1 MKQFDFQYLD
11 SVSFENELEN
21 FKKEIIS
28 DNGFSKM
35 MFCVYSKI
43 LDRNVISRTAGII
56 EKVFPDADY
65 MGCSTSG
72 NIIDCKLSSDI
83 TVVCTVFETP
93 STQFIIRQFDFSAD
107 TTGNITDRINRITA
121 ENTWIKA
128 VEMYFTIPEGSYT
141 EFCNGMNSISK
152 DIQIFG
158 GVACSSDITS
168 SDSYVFTKAEGYSEK
183 SVVIVFYGGEDFN
196 VSSIKITGWKQL
208 KRTFRVTKSD
218 GSILKELDGVPA
230 YEVYRKYLDIPND
243 ENFFSNTLEFPLFY
257 EHDGTTILR
266 VPVASNS
273 DGSITMSSDIDEGSV
288 VCLSYGDPRTVL
300 EKIENDSRKIY
311 EFQPDVIHIFSCA
324 ARCAF
329 WNTNEPTHELS
340 ALKDIASSAGFFSHG
355 EFIRHNG
362 FLNQHNV
369 TLVIVSMR
377 EGERDGLPV
386 YLKEKSRKEGSS
398 KMPLVSRLATFI
410 AESSRELE
418 EYNARLQMINEKLKA
433 TSIIDGMTGLFNRR
447 EIQTRIEV
455 CLSDI
460 KKRDFSL
467 IMLDIDNFKQVND
480 TYGHQEGDVVIIAL
494 ADILRNEHIRS
505 SSDYSAGRW
514 GGEEFMMLLPDTK
527 LSTAILVAELI
538 RKCFSETVFS
548 NVRPQ
553 TVSLGVTQAK
563 QNDTIDSLFTRV
575 DTALYRAKKSGKNKV
590 IAE

>member
-1 MKQFDFQYLD
+1 MKQFNFQYFD

-21 FKKEIIS
+21 FKAKILS
-28 DNGFSKM
+28 DDFSGM
-35 MFCVYSKI
+35 MFCIYSKI
-43 LDRNVISRTAGII
+43 LDRNIINETCKVI
-56 EKVFPDADY
+56 EKIFPDVDY

-72 NIIDCKLSSDI
+72 NIVNCKLSSDI
-83 TVVCTVFETP
+83 TIICTVFENPLTK
-93 STQFIIRQFDFSAD
+93 FIIHQFDLSAD
-107 TTGNITDRINRITA
+107 TIENITNCINKITA
-121 ENTWIKA
+121 ENPWIKA
-128 VEMYFTIPEGSYT
+128 IEMYFTIPENSYT
-141 EFCNGMNSISK
+141 RFCNGMNKIPE

-158 GVACSSDITS
+158 GVACSDDITS
-168 SDSYVFTKAEGYSEK
+168 MDSCVFTKAEGYSEK
-183 SVVIVFYGGEDFN
+183 SVVIIFYGGEDFHIN
-196 VSSIKITGWKQL
+196 SMKITGWKQL

-218 GSILKELDGVPA
+218 GSILKELDGIPA

-266 VPVASNS
+266 VPIASND

-288 VCLSYGDPRTVL
+288 VCLSYGDPRTVI
-300 EKIENDSRKIY
+300 EKIENDSQKIY
-311 EFQPDVIHIFSCA
+311 EFRPDIIHIFSCA

-340 ALKDIASSAGFFSHG
+340 VLKDIAPSAGFFSHG
-355 EFIRHNG
+355 EFIRNNG

-369 TLVIVSMR
+369 TLVIISMR
-377 EGERDGLPV
+377 EGEKGELPV
-386 YLKEKSRKEGSS
+386 CMKEKDKKDGSS
-398 KMPLVSRLATFI
+398 KMPLVARLATFI

-418 EYNARLQMINEKLKA
+418 EYNARLQFTNEKLKA
-433 TSIIDGMTGLFNRR
+433 TSIIDGLTGLFNRS

-460 KKRDFSL
+460 KKSDFSL

-480 TYGHQEGDVVIIAL
+480 TYGHQEGDTVIIAL
-494 ADILRNEHIRS
+494 SDILRNEHIKS

-527 LSTAILVAELI
+527 IATASLVAELI
-538 RKCFSETVFS
+538 RKCFAETVFS

-563 QNDTIDSLFTRV
+563 LNDTIDSLVTRV
-575 DTALYRAKKSGKNKV
+575 DSALYKAKKSGKNKV
-590 IAE
+590 VAE